1 MFAALPYLENLVE
14 WVSMPVIFIILIAF
28 GRWLRRRQRVELGI
42 LYILFCLALSIWLPY
57 LFAHFDMPLK
67 HAVVRHGGAAVLL
80 LGTLFVLALV
90 RRYFWEGW
98 FEKHNQTKAPK
109 FLSELVALIVFLSAA
124 LIVIGGIYGKSIE
137 GAVFGST
144 VVLGV
149 IGFAMQ
155 DLLGNII
162 AGIAL
167 EIGKPFKPGD
177 WLVVDGRH
185 AEVIE
190 VNWRSTRLRNNDDV
204 YIDIPNKHIAGATIV
219 NLTFPT
225 REHAL
230 RLVIGFDYNA
240 PPNYVKD
247 CLVRAASHALGV
259 LQKPAPKAFLKDF
272 ADSAILYEIKF
283 WLEDES
289 RYSDIVDA
297 IRTNV
302 WYEAQRRGIRIPFPI
317 RTVQIERPR
326 TAKPLTVEAL
336 RSPTRMQPF
345 LELLDDAQS
354 TRLLQSAR
362 LLRFG
367 RGERV
372 IEQGE
377 EGGSMF
383 ILNLRLL
390 SRNPTNIN
398 SITHL
403 RMKIGMS

>member
-1 MFAALPYLENLVE
+1 
-14 WVSMPVIFIILIAF
+14 
-28 GRWLRRRQRVELGI
+28 
-42 LYILFCLALSIWLPY
+42 
-57 LFAHFDMPLK
+57 
-67 HAVVRHGGAAVLL
+67 
-80 LGTLFVLALV
+80 
-90 RRYFWEGW
+90 
-98 FEKHNQTKAPK
+98 
-109 FLSELVALIVFLSAA
+109 
-124 LIVIGGIYGKSIE
+124 
-137 GAVFGST
+137 

-162 AGIAL
+162 AGIAI

-177 WLVVDGRH
+177 WLVVEGKH

-190 VNWRSTRLRNNDDV
+190 VNWRSTRLRDNNDV
-204 YIDIPNKHIAGATIV
+204 YIDIPNKHIAGTTIV

-230 RLVIGFDYNA
+230 RMVIGFDYGV
-240 PPNYVKD
+240 PPNFVKD
-247 CLVRAASHALGV
+247 CLVRAASHAFGV
-259 LQKPAPKAFLKDF
+259 LKKPAPKAFLKDF

-283 WLEDES
+283 YLDDES
-289 RYSDIVDA
+289 RFNDIVDS

-302 WYEAQRRGIRIPFPI
+302 WYEAQRSGIRIPFPI
-317 RTVQIERPR
+317 RTVQIERTPR
-326 TAKPLTVEAL
+326 KMPLTLDAI
-336 RSPTRMQPF
+336 RTPTRMQPF

-354 TRLLQSAR
+354 NRLLQSAR

-383 ILNLRLL
+383 ILLHGEAAVLLNANGTETQVAMLREGDYFGEMSLL
-390 SRNPTNIN
+390 TGEPRSATVVARTDCEIWEIGKEVLGDLLEENQVLVEKLSDMLAKRRLENEGLLA
-398 SITHL
+398 STHAPSAMEDKHREYRASFL
-403 RMKIGMS
+403 TKVKAFFEL